1 MCLFLNFFKLASLQ
15 ARDPNSLYLNFEQCV
30 DLALKNNDE
39 IHAAEQ
45 SYYKSQAQL
54 KQASPHHIPI
64 IEYKHR
70 IGPIPS
76 NLDDVFESISE
87 GEVTVFNNTEI
98 KLGAPLTTFGKIKTA
113 QELAQIGI
121 KASWFEKTKKEDEV
135 IHKIY
140 EIYQGILLAR
150 ELLALGSDAKKT
162 LNDRIESLEK
172 KEIKD
177 QIEILKLKVALFEV
191 ERRVEEALTKEKLA
205 VAALKLQMGLELD
218 VDFNIASKS
227 LLPRNYQLKSLDS
240 YVEQAQ
246 ENRPE
251 YQLLELGVQA
261 TGKKLK
267 LEKLEY
273 VPNLGYGG
281 FFKIG
286 RAPGLTGDDENDFV
300 FTKGGLGIELEGK
313 FDFIKTS
320 SKIKQAEADF
330 LKVIYQKR
338 AAIRGLELDIR
349 KTYLD
354 VLSSKRLMQKAA
366 EEKKIAN
373 QLVFLTKS
381 NIDIGI
387 GTKKEYTESLQSY
400 LIFQGREFESIYNY
414 NVAISALLLKTG
426 QLNFLRSKMEEN
438 Q

>member
-1 MCLFLNFFKLASLQ
+1 MTPLE
-15 ARDPNSLYLNFEQCV
+15 ARSPNGLSLNFEQCV
-30 DLALKNNDE
+30 ELALKNNDE

-45 SYYKSQAQL
+45 GYYKSQAQL
-54 KQASPHHIPI
+54 KQASPHHIPV

-70 IGPIPS
+70 LGPAPG
-76 NLDDVFESISE
+76 NLDDPWESLFTGDI
-87 GEVTVFNNTEI
+87 TVFNNTRVE
-98 KLGAPLTTFGKIKTA
+98 LGAPITTFGKIKTA

-121 KASWFEKTKKEDEV
+121 KASWFEKSKKEDEV

-140 EIYQGILLAR
+140 EIYQGVLLAR
-150 ELLALGSDAKKT
+150 ELLALGSDAKNT
-162 LNDRIESLEK
+162 LNDRIQSLEK
-172 KEIKD
+172 KEVKD

-191 ERRVEEALTKEKLA
+191 ERRVEEAKTKENLA
-205 VAALKLQMGLELD
+205 LVAIKLQMGLELD
-218 VDFNIASKS
+218 VDFNIASKA
-227 LLPRNYQLKSLDS
+227 LLPRAYRLKNLES
-240 YVEQAQ
+240 YIEQSQ

-261 TGKKLK
+261 GEKKLK

-281 FFKIG
+281 FVDIG
-286 RAPGLTGDDENDFV
+286 RAPGVSGTEDENDFTDP
-300 FTKGGLGIELEGK
+300 FNFNKGGLGIELEGK
-313 FDFIKTS
+313 FDFVKTS
-320 SKIKQAEADF
+320 SKIKQAEADL
-330 LKVIYQKR
+330 LKIIYQKR
-338 AAIRGLELDIR
+338 AAMRGLELDVR

-366 EEKKIAN
+366 EEKKVAK

-381 NIDIGI
+381 NIDIGV
-387 GTKKEYTESLQSY
+387 GTKKEYVEALQSY
-400 LIFQGREFESIYNY
+400 LIFQGREYESIYNY

-426 QLNFLRSKMEEN
+426 QLNFLRSNMEEN